1 LCELRPFQQK
11 IDKFLPKPSIYFGKC
26 PNIKIDAQPGQKEK
40 HKMST
45 DFLPNS
51 ETDLKNW
58 LDNFVAKCELYETQ
72 LGLNADEFL
81 SIANGALAFDNAL
94 NTTTALK
101 DELKGAVED
110 KSDKKAEISAI
121 VRTFARQWKADPAIS
136 PSILGALGI
145 TSSTTYGPVVTVTG
159 LQVNGCAN
167 GVNELRWNRTGNA
180 PTTIFF
186 VENRLAGS
194 TTWGFVAAITGTRFN
209 HMGQTPGQEQY
220 YRVTSIRAG
229 VNSAPTPQVGVYI
242 PEGEGDTTLEI
253 AA

>member
-1 LCELRPFQQK
+1 
-11 IDKFLPKPSIYFGKC
+11 
-26 PNIKIDAQPGQKEK
+26 
-40 HKMST
+40 
-45 DFLPNS
+45 
-51 ETDLKNW
+51 
-58 LDNFVAKCELYETQ
+58 
-72 LGLNADEFL
+72 
-81 SIANGALAFDNAL
+81 
-94 NTTTALK
+94 
-101 DELKGAVED
+101 
-110 KSDKKAEISAI
+110 
-121 VRTFARQWKADPAIS
+121 
-136 PSILGALGI
+136 
-145 TSSTTYGPVVTVTG
+145 